1 MPCGFSFPFLT
12 VILICKLPSRGIN
25 LFDCGGVE
33 ILSSVSD
40 EETKHEGV
48 LEAGKSHGVQTSSS
62 LTTSEAKSNEAKGEK
77 NSKQE
82 EPKIDLVTNNPQKSS
97 IPVRKESWNNAT
109 ENKGTHNFA

>member
-1 MPCGFSFPFLT
+1 MLPWG
-12 VILICKLPSRGIN
+12 IKL
-25 LFDCGGVE
+25 FHCAGVE

-77 NSKQE
+77 NSIQE
-82 EPKIDLVTNNPQKSS
+82 EPKIDLVTNIPQKSS

-109 ENKGTHNFA
+109 ENKGTNIFAYHP

>member
-1 MPCGFSFPFLT
+1 
-12 VILICKLPSRGIN
+12 
-25 LFDCGGVE
+25 
-33 ILSSVSD
+33 VSD

-48 LEAGKSHGVQTSSS
+48 LEAGKSHGLQTSSN

-82 EPKIDLVTNNPQKSS
+82 EPKIDLVINNPQKSPQKNS

-109 ENKGTHNFA
+109 ENKGTNIFAYHP